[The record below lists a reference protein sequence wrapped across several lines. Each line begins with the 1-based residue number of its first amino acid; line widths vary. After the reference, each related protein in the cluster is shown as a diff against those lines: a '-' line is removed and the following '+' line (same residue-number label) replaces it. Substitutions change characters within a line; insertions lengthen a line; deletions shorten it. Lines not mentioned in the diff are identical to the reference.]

1 MDRKIIGV
9 SIVIAIIIIVSSTIF
24 SFQQIESS
32 NEYRISEERFSN
44 TEWNNELTR
53 NLPTDYDL
61 GADWE
66 LLWSDGSEDF
76 IHGENPSLIRKT
88 VADKEILSTSY
99 IYAHKEHGTYQILIW
114 KGDLVSN
121 WIPKDAVQ
129 NIFLQTDAK
138 TEKIIQGLDLI
149 PNCIVAYYDYYGDES
164 EIENELLFSEC
175 AKKDFRVRI
184 NMIEGEYNQNSIE
197 TMVFLSNL
205 VLGKI

>member
-76 IHGENPSLIRKT
+76 IHGENPNEFVEKN
-88 VADKEILSTSY
+88 STSLW
-99 IYAHKEHGTYQILIW
+99 G
-114 KGDLVSN
+114 
-121 WIPKDAVQ
+121 
-129 NIFLQTDAK
+129 
-138 TEKIIQGLDLI
+138 
-149 PNCIVAYYDYYGDES
+149 
-164 EIENELLFSEC
+164 
-175 AKKDFRVRI
+175 KKDSNMHI
-184 NMIEGEYNQNSIE
+184 NYAYQKPEN
-197 TMVFLSNL
+197 NL
-205 VLGKI
+205 NNAD